1 VVEPVAA
8 ELPLVLGL
16 VLLPLLVLGVW
27 LRTCL
32 VTVSQHF
39 IVVLEDVALGG
50 VVVLGVW
57 AEAIPTLAVSIAA
70 AISPIPVIRM
80 SAVSFLVADESGE
93 PSP

>member
-1 VVEPVAA
+1 MVEPVAA

-39 IVVLEDVALGG
+39 IVVLETWRWVGL
-50 VVVLGVW
+50 W
-57 AEAIPTLAVSIAA
+57 C
-70 AISPIPVIRM
+70 
-80 SAVSFLVADESGE
+80 
-93 PSP
+93 